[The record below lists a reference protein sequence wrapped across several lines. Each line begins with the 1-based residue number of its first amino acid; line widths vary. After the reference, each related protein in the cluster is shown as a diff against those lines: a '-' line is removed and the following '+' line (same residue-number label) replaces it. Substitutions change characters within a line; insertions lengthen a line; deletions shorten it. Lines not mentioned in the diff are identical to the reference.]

1 VFEGKGACLSCHRVG
16 EQGSRKAPDLSDI
29 GSIRAAGR
37 LISLDN
43 PITYQVNGRQYIA
56 AMAGLSFFVFALP

>member
-1 VFEGKGACLSCHRVG
+1 MG